1 MTYRVLQYQREV
13 LEKGKAVAV
22 NLVHGEEEFLVKTL
36 IEKLKSLHRDNVA
49 VVWGDEVRPE
59 DIYALLSEGS
69 MFSTGTDRVVVILR
83 AEEFFRKIR
92 GRRSLS
98 SLTHTLGK
106 LSRAKLFFVFSRKL
120 TPQDLSKE
128 PLRSVAGMGHVITA
142 DKLNLSKVKE
152 MVRRKLEREAGGVE
166 EEAVNLLVDMCG
178 GNLTVLKQEV
188 EKLIAYAGGEKV
200 TGDMVRE
207 VCFPWESYTVFDF
220 IDSFMKGD
228 PEGALRALE
237 DAYRKGIPALQ
248 IQSTLTSYALRLYT
262 LHRLLNA
269 GKDVEKALDSLGIKH
284 SFLRM
289 KLRSY
294 LESFPS
300 GKLKDLILSLQRL
313 DADQKLRFANPE
325 TSLKNFTIVFL
336 RNAYL

>member
-166 EEAVNLLVDMCG
+166 EEAVNLLVDMW
-178 GNLTVLKQEV
+178 
-188 EKLIAYAGGEKV
+188 
-200 TGDMVRE
+200 

-269 GKDVEKALDSLGIKH
+269 GKDET
-284 SFLRM
+284 
-289 KLRSY
+289 
-294 LESFPS
+294 
-300 GKLKDLILSLQRL
+300 
-313 DADQKLRFANPE
+313 QKL
-325 TSLKNFTIVFL
+325 S
-336 RNAYL
+336 